1 MFYILTSRKYG
12 VATVW
17 LVATLGQKSS
27 ARKVSRKQI
36 LDVNVTK
43 ACETIITPEAPM
55 ALRLQSNLLYGVS
68 RVYDQQCGYVLAD
81 AQSAQNT
88 MRTLLKVVRAVN
100 LDSTDG
106 RTRPDTLLL
115 EDDPAFLPDAALMPL
130 LDDILRGSLPPI
142 FDESQLA
149 NSLSFDGIPDAD
161 GNLILPS
168 SQSASL
174 GGFVLPGA
182 DSVSGAPRPSSLF
195 AREDEPMLG
204 LDFDIGFNFDA
215 DGELQIGPALGAAQ
229 QTPPRGL
236 MPSDGNASAR
246 VREEHAVGPAGA
258 GFPGD
263 DAMDGWQHID
273 DGYDLPPPAAGDLS
287 SDHHRHRSSSVL
299 ESSDTAAAP
308 QRRRR
313 DPKVIQ
319 ADSKIELRSREL
331 LSMNNDYLM
340 NMTNDLVRSHA
351 LRISQQAKKNADYWL
366 LGRGLGDVGS
376 GLGHAKAKGPLAD
389 MFSGS
394 SLYQWISGSQPEVA
408 GQKRES
414 DPEDTTD
421 SERQKRPRLD
431 EEDQVGR
438 AEPADVGM
446 MDDGYVF
453 QGDDTELA
461 RDQPSALEDIHSAMP
476 WNIHSSIRGSS
487 VNRAQAGI
495 PGGSAAGSLSRRGSR
510 MVSASPLVGRGRP
523 TTLEGL
529 PDVDPTSDAA
539 LLYSMGA
546 GDFLDEDF
554 ERYGPGAAVDTQ
566 TAAQSSWQKAA
577 LDKESNNF
585 YDFIENAIE
594 QNREAADG
602 AEEGSDKGSVQDIDE
617 VGFEDLLR
625 PEENS
630 IVVAAQGLL
639 HVLTLATKNLIR
651 VRQDVHYGDI
661 RMSLMEVM

>member
-1 MFYILTSRKYG
+1 MFYSHEVLTSRKYG

-17 LVATLGQKSS
+17 LVATLGQKST

-36 LDVNVTK
+36 LDVNVAK

-81 AQSAQNT
+81 AQAAQNT

-115 EDDPAFLPDAALMPL
+115 EDDPAFLPDAAFMPL
-130 LDDILRGSLPPI
+130 LDDILRRSLPPA
-142 FDESQLA
+142 FDESQLT
-149 NSLSFDGIPDAD
+149 NSLSFGDTQDPD

-174 GGFVLPGA
+174 GGFMLPGA

-195 AREDEPMLG
+195 AREDEPLLA
-204 LDFDIGFNFDA
+204 LDFDIGLNFDA
-215 DGELQIGPALGAAQ
+215 DGELQEGPALGAAH
-229 QTPPRGL
+229 QTPMRSYI
-236 MPSDGNASAR
+236 PSDGNASAR
-246 VREEHAVGPAGA
+246 VREEHAVGPAGEGLPA
-258 GFPGD
+258 D

-273 DGYDLPPPAAGDLS
+273 DGYDLPPAVAGDPS
-287 SDHHRHRSSSVL
+287 SDHYRHRSTSIL

-313 DPKVIQ
+313 DPKVIK
-319 ADSKIELRSREL
+319 ADSKIELRNREL
-331 LSMNNDYLM
+331 LAMNNDYLI
-340 NMTNDLVRSHA
+340 NMTNDLARSHT
-351 LRISQQAKKNADYWL
+351 LRTSQQAKKNASYWL

-376 GLGHAKAKGPLAD
+376 GLGHAKAKGPLAEI
-389 MFSGS
+389 FSGA
-394 SLYQWISGSQPEVA
+394 SLYQWITGSLPSLA

-421 SERQKRPRLD
+421 SERQKRLRLD
-431 EEDQVGR
+431 EEDQLGR
-438 AEPADVGM
+438 AEQADVEM

-476 WNIHSSIRGSS
+476 WNIVSSVRGSS
-487 VNRAQAGI
+487 VNRAQALV
-495 PGGSAAGSLSRRGSR
+495 PSSAAGTLSRRGSR
-510 MVSASPLVGRGRP
+510 MVSASPLVGRGRA

-529 PDVDPTSDAA
+529 DDANPTSDAA
-539 LLYSMGA
+539 MLHSMGA
-546 GDFLDEDF
+546 GDFPDEDF

-585 YDFIENAIE
+585 YDFIEKAIE
-594 QNREAADG
+594 EKRDAAAEALDLP
-602 AEEGSDKGSVQDIDE
+602 AEGVVEE
-617 VGFEDLLR
+617 VGFEELLR
-625 PEENS
+625 PEANS
-630 IVVAAQGLL
+630 IIVAAQGLL

-651 VRQDVHYGDI
+651 VTQEKHYGDI